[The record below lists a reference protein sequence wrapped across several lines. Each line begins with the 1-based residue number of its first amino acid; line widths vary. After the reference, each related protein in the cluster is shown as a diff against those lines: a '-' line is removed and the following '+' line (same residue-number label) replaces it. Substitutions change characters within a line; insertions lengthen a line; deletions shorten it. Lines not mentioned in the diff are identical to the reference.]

1 MGDVSEADNRGQI
14 ADEGEKVKIREIS
27 LQIFSY
33 KVAWVD
39 FCSLLTLGPDLQRI
53 QSAYM

>member
-1 MGDVSEADNRGQI
+1 VGDVSEADNRGQI